1 MRVAAVFRLLTV
13 SCTVTAL
20 GCSSD
25 GGTEP
30 DDASGITIEGSAKV
44 TGDRA
49 KLTGSGVFRFDDE
62 DRPAEVGLYLFDM
75 REVPDGI
82 FVDTQYQ
89 FIWENGDSFLTVDE
103 VFFQP
108 SLNAD
113 EYTFKVQMK
122 ITLGSGLFADQV
134 GKQPLSL
141 TATIQFSPPENP
153 GDLRR
158 TQESFTVGG
167 QICPN

>member
-1 MRVAAVFRLLTV
+1 MRVAAVFRLMTA
-13 SCTVTAL
+13 SCTITVL

-30 DDASGITIEGSAKV
+30 DDASCITIEGSAQL
-44 TGDRA
+44 TGDRHT
-49 KLTGSGVFRFDDE
+49 LHGNGVFRFDDE

-75 REVPDGI
+75 REAPGGI

-89 FIWENGDSFLTVDE
+89 FIWENGDSFLTVDQ

-141 TATIQFSPPENP
+141 SATIQFGPPENP
-153 GDLRR
+153 GDPRS

-167 QICPN
+167 DICPN

>member
-1 MRVAAVFRLLTV
+1 MRVAAVFRLMTV
-13 SCTVTAL
+13 SCTITAL

-30 DDASGITIEGSAKV
+30 DDRSCITIEGSAQM
-44 TGDRA
+44 TGDRD
-49 KLTGSGVFRFDDE
+49 KLMGNGVFRFDDD
-62 DRPAEVGLYLFDM
+62 DRPAEVGVYLFEM

-108 SLNAD
+108 GLHAG
-113 EYTFKVQMK
+113 EYTFQVRMK
-122 ITLGSGLFADQV
+122 ITLGSGLFADQI
-134 GKQPLSL
+134 GKKPLTL
-141 TATIQFSPPENP
+141 NATIEFGPPTNP
-153 GDLRR
+153 GDLR
-158 TQESFTVGG
+158 TVKESFDMGG
-167 QICPN
+167 RVCPG